1 MNNGVVESNI
11 SEHDAETKIKDF
23 LYSQGVSNAFEYSKE
38 DITKELLSLFLQI
51 QDLSK
56 KENPNLTDQQVVI
69 RTQARMERMFGIVYE
84 KLYEYF
90 MRDAFE

>member
-11 SEHDAETKIKDF
+11 SEQDAETKIKDF
-23 LYSQGVSNAFEYSKE
+23 LHSKGVSNAFEYRKE

-51 QDLSK
+51 QDYSK

-90 MRDAFE
+90 LCNAFE